1 LIISSLLLSLAVQ
14 ISPPCGAKAFIVAG
28 QSNASG
34 RGSLTGAP
42 SDLTT
47 TNPHIYLYGNDQA
60 WSYAVEPIDSATG
73 QIDNVTKDS
82 QAAVG
87 PGMAFALR
95 YLELHP
101 GADVVLIPCATGGKT
116 IHEMRRGDLIISR
129 VYGACDIKVRA
140 VLDAGVEL
148 GGIIWWQGEADAQDP
163 AADPPTSGNSIY
175 AQPLT
180 YADELVRMVRIWRA
194 DYADPLLP
202 VVVVQLG
209 PTTYT
214 DRPYWSTVQDQQAL
228 AVSRLPRAGLVTASD
243 MTIFDAVHLD
253 TASQVVIG
261 GRIAEAMTALEW
273 EP

>member
-1 LIISSLLLSLAVQ
+1 MILPLLLSLAVQ
-14 ISPPCGAKAFIVAG
+14 ISPPVGAKAFILAG

-34 RGSLTGAP
+34 RGSLSGAP
-42 SDLTT
+42 AELTT
-47 TNPHIYLYGNDQA
+47 PNPNIYLFGNDHQ
-60 WSYAVEPIDSATG
+60 WSYASEPIDSPIG
-73 QIDNVTKDS
+73 QVDNVTKDS
-82 QAAVG
+82 QAAVS
-87 PGMAFALR
+87 PGMSFALR

-116 IHEMRRGDLIISR
+116 IHEMRRGDLIVSR
-129 VYGACDIKVRA
+129 IYGACDIKVRA
-140 VLDAGVEL
+140 VLDAGVTL
-148 GGIIWWQGEADAQDP
+148 GGVVWWQGEADAQDP
-163 AADPPTSGNSIY
+163 EADPPTSSNSAY

-180 YADELVRMVRIWRA
+180 YADELVRMVKIWRA

-214 DRPYWSTVQDQQAL
+214 DRPYWSTVQDQQAI
-228 AVSRLPRAGLVTASD
+228 AAAQLPRAGLVVASD

-253 TASQVVIG
+253 TASQVIVG
-261 GRIAEAMTALEW
+261 RRIAEAMTTLEW

>member
-1 LIISSLLLSLAVQ
+1 MLSLLLAVAVQ
-14 ISPPCGAKAFIVAG
+14 VTPPVGAKAFVVAG

-42 SDLTT
+42 AELTT
-47 TNPHIYLYGNDQA
+47 PHANVYLYGNDHQ
-60 WSYAVEPIDSATG
+60 WSYAVEPVDSAVG
-73 QIDNVTKDS
+73 QVDNVTKDS

-101 GADVVLIPCATGGKT
+101 GADVVLIPCAVGGKT

-129 VYGACDIKVRA
+129 IYGACDIKIRA
-140 VLDAGVEL
+140 VLDAGVTL
-148 GGIIWWQGEADAQDP
+148 GGVIWYQGEADAQDP
-163 AADPPTSGNSIY
+163 EADPPTSSNSVY

-202 VVVVQLG
+202 VVVVQIG

-214 DRPYWSTVQDQQAL
+214 DRPYWSTVQDQQAI
-228 AVSRLPRAGLVTASD
+228 AVSRLPRAALVTTND
-243 MTIFDAVHLD
+243 LTIFDSVHLD
-253 TASQVVIG
+253 TASQVTVG

-273 EP
+273 TP